1 MDKLQTISMPE
12 VGAIEFSC
20 TEADVSIAQPRAS
33 LIAAMVF
40 GSVTFV
46 AMAITPILLGS
57 LVRIGRLSNG
67 TLGTVATLEMLG
79 VASGSTIGLPFFR
92 RGKFR
97 LKVAIVSLLLVLFDG
112 LSFKAGSPLE
122 LALVRAISGLM
133 EGGALAAATLI
144 LTYVRNPER
153 MNGFFLGITA
163 IPPLVV
169 TYILG
174 SMTDAHLA
182 VMVGFS
188 ALSVSAA
195 FAILAS
201 LGLSDANFPAS
212 QPRKKRFGV
221 YRRSQI
227 IALFTVLLQNA
238 GIGAAYSYLTQI
250 AGQHGVPQEVV
261 GSAVAALQ
269 AVAVFA
275 SFAVGWGA
283 WRLPFSVVLTLGCLV
298 QAIVSLGLGDLQS
311 GIGYLIGCCVFGLC
325 WNGLLPFSLKLLID
339 LDRTRSLGL
348 LNAPISL
355 AGFGLGPIT
364 ASLFVTEGNVTP
376 AYWAS
381 ALLFSASAG
390 LYFVLALMSRSR
402 NGA

>member
-12 VGAIEFSC
+12 GGAIEFPC
-20 TEADVSIAQPRAS
+20 AEADLSIAQPRAS
-33 LIAAMVF
+33 IIAAMVF

-57 LVRIGRLSNG
+57 LVRIGRISNG

-79 VASGSTIGLPFFR
+79 VAIGSTIGLPFFR
-92 RGKFR
+92 RGKFS

-122 LALVRAISGLM
+122 LSLVRAISGLM

-174 SMTDAHLA
+174 SMTDAYLA

-188 ALSVSAA
+188 ALSVSAV

-201 LGLSDANFPAS
+201 MGLSDANFPAS
-212 QPRKKRFGV
+212 QPRKNRFGV
-221 YRRSQI
+221 YRRSQV
-227 IALFTVLLQNA
+227 IALLTVLLQNA

-250 AGQHGVPQEVV
+250 AGQHGVPQEIV

-298 QAIVSLGLGDLQS
+298 QAVVSLGLGDLQS

-348 LNAPISL
+348 LNAPVSL

-364 ASLFVTEGNVTP
+364 ASLFVTGGNVTP

-381 ALLFSASAG
+381 ALLFVASAG
-390 LYFVLALMSRSR
+390 LYFVLALISRSR
-402 NGA
+402 SGA

>member
-1 MDKLQTISMPE
+1 MDRLQTISMPE
-12 VGAIEFSC
+12 GGAIELSC
-20 TEADVSIAQPRAS
+20 AEADVSIAQPMAS
-33 LIAAMVF
+33 IIAAMVF

-46 AMAITPILLGS
+46 AMAITPMLLGS

-79 VASGSTIGLPFFR
+79 VAIGSTIGLPIFR
-92 RGKFR
+92 GGKFR

-112 LSFKAGSPLE
+112 LSFKAASPLE
-122 LALVRAISGLM
+122 LSLVRAISGLM

-163 IPPLVV
+163 VPPLAV

-182 VMVGFS
+182 VVVGFS

-195 FAILAS
+195 FAVLAS
-201 LGLSDANFPAS
+201 MGLSDANFPAS

-221 YRRSQI
+221 YRRCQI

-283 WRLPFSVVLTLGCLV
+283 WRLPFSGVLTLGCLV

-348 LNAPISL
+348 LNAPVSL

-381 ALLFSASAG
+381 ALLFAAS
-390 LYFVLALMSRSR
+390 
-402 NGA
+402 